1 MTLNTKTLRQH
12 NDDAKLRRLNDAT
25 TKNRT
30 IYNVYNKV

>member
-1 MTLNTKTLRQH
+1 MTLSTKALLQH